1 MTNAS
6 LATRLAVTGAMPR
19 RLLAEDEARIGV
31 LAPLSGPMAAW
42 GGPGLNGCAVWA
54 DWINGQGGLTVGAA
68 RQKVTLLA
76 RDAAASPAA
85 IRSAAR
91 DLVDRQGVRILLTLG
106 GDSLAPALPWL
117 MGRRALVSTLLPFD
131 LSPATPSLIAPAEV
145 HPLFVV
151 TAVSWLAQARP
162 DLKRV
167 ALCSQTDLMGR
178 PSLATYRAAFAAEG
192 TRIVHQVQYD
202 PAAPEAGEIVAAML
216 AHDPQILCW
225 CSSDPPMV
233 EALTEAAF
241 RAGFRGP
248 IVSCTGDGYR
258 RLVARTSA
266 AFMEDFIFNFP
277 DFDDPALRD
286 RAFFSI
292 RPSVFYDSYQR
303 RFPGQWSAVSW
314 EYASVLDLWQSAVEI
329 ARTTEPVRVLEVMK
343 RGARMMQLFGP
354 ARWGGEALFGID
366 NALIGS
372 WPVVR
377 VIGGKARIVAFGS
390 VLDWLDRHEVL
401 LVAEMARMGLLW
413 HQRGAGTITP
423 PA

>member
-6 LATRLAVTGAMPR
+6 LATRLAVTGAIPR
-19 RLLAEDEARIGV
+19 RRMTEAGARIGI

-42 GGPGLNGCAVWA
+42 GGPGLNGCAIWA
-54 DWINGQGGLTVGAA
+54 ERINGQGGLTVGAT
-68 RQKVTLLA
+68 RQRVTLIA

-91 DLVDRQGVRILLTLG
+91 DLVDHEGVRILLTLG

-117 MGRRALVSTLLPFD
+117 MARSALVSTLLPFD
-131 LSPATPSLIAPAEV
+131 LSPDTPSLIAPAEV

-151 TAVSWLAQARP
+151 TAVSWLATARP
-162 DLKRV
+162 DLRRV
-167 ALCSQTDLMGR
+167 ALCSQTDMMGR

-192 TRIVHQVQYD
+192 IGIVHQVQYD
-202 PAAPEAGEIVAAML
+202 PAAPDAPAIVAAML

-241 RAGFRGP
+241 LAGFGGP
-248 IVSCTGDGYR
+248 IISCTGDRYR
-258 RLVARTSA
+258 RLVARTTA
-266 AFMEDFIFNFP
+266 AFMENFIFNFP
-277 DFDDPALRD
+277 DFDDPALRE

-292 RPSVFYDSYQR
+292 GPSDFYDSFQR

-329 ARTTEPVRVLEVMK
+329 ARTTEPAHVLQVMK
-343 RGARMMQLFGP
+343 RGAQMMQLFGP
-354 ARWGGEALFGID
+354 ARWGGEALFGVD

-377 VIGGKARIVAFGS
+377 VIGGKARIVTFGS
-390 VLDWLDRHEVL
+390 VLDWLDRHEAL
-401 LVAEMARMGLLW
+401 LVAEMAGMGLLW
-413 HQRGAGTITP
+413 HQRGGRAIIP